1 MKQIVSVDGIKRY
14 MTADFSVEVFDVVSS
29 TNTIVKERAKQGE
42 KDVLV
47 VAREQTSGRGRFTR
61 KFFSP
66 KDAGVYFSFAIEPT
80 CADEIS
86 FITPMCAVAAAK
98 AIRDVCVKNA
108 QIKWVNDIYVDMKKC
123 VGILCEG
130 VSSQGGAIDR
140 IVCGIGVNLYE
151 KEGGVD
157 EQIKDIAGFV
167 GEGVDDCANKIVGA
181 ICNNFADMHLHF
193 DKCYIAKQYKDMSM
207 LVGRSVAVCK
217 TDEERVAIV
226 EDIDDRCRLVVRY
239 EDGECETLEV
249 GEVRI
254 KL

>member
-1 MKQIVSVDGIKRY
+1 MRQIVSVDGIKRY
-14 MTADFSVEVFDVVSS
+14 MSADFSVQVFDVVSS
-29 TNTIVKERAKQGE
+29 TNVIVKERAKSGE
-42 KDVLV
+42 KDILV

-66 KDAGVYFSFAIEPT
+66 KDAGVYFSFAIQPT
-80 CADEIS
+80 CEDEIS
-86 FITPMCAVAAAK
+86 FVTPMCAVATAK
-98 AIRDVCVKNA
+98 AIREVCCKNA
-108 QIKWVNDIYVDMKKC
+108 QIKWVNDIYIDMKKC

-157 EQIKDIAGFV
+157 EQIKDIAGFI
-167 GEGVDDCANKIVGA
+167 GEGVDDCANRIVAA
-181 ICNNFADMHLHF
+181 ICDNFEDMHLHF
-193 DKCYIAKQYKDMSM
+193 DRNYIAKQYKDMSM
-207 LVGRSVAVCK
+207 LVGRSVMVSK
-217 TDEERVAIV
+217 TDEEQAAIV
-226 EDIDDRCRLVVRY
+226 KDIDDKCRLVVEY
-239 EDGECETLEV
+239 ADTVEETLEV

>member
-86 FITPMCAVAAAK
+86 FVTPMC
-98 AIRDVCVKNA
+98 
-108 QIKWVNDIYVDMKKC
+108 
-123 VGILCEG
+123 E
-130 VSSQGGAIDR
+130 
-140 IVCGIGVNLYE
+140 IGR
-151 KEGGVD
+151 
-157 EQIKDIAGFV
+157 AS
-167 GEGVDDCANKIVGA
+167 C
-181 ICNNFADMHLHF
+181 
-193 DKCYIAKQYKDMSM
+193 
-207 LVGRSVAVCK
+207 R
-217 TDEERVAIV
+217 ERV
-226 EDIDDRCRLVVRY
+226 
-239 EDGECETLEV
+239 
-249 GEVRI
+249 
-254 KL
+254 